1 MEYQLRASLLPPGQL
16 FMLSAVEQ
24 VFANRGITPENLEH
38 YLNASEEDLIDPA
51 SIKNMEEGAKLL
63 IKHIANNDKTF
74 VQVDSDC
81 DGYTSAALLL
91 NYLHMLFPA
100 YVENN
105 VVYRLHEGKQ
115 HGIIYD
121 TVPEDVKLVIA
132 PDSSSN
138 DYLQHQ
144 WLHERGCDVLVIDHH
159 EAEKYSKY
167 AVVINNQMCDYPTKS
182 LSGVGMVLKFCQYID
197 KLLSTDYS
205 KLFYDLAAF
214 GIIADVMD
222 LRDYET
228 RYIVK
233 TGLSFVHNS
242 LFKKIC
248 EMQEY
253 SIVNHGGLSP
263 FTVGWYIGPL
273 VNAVTRSGTQEEKI
287 LFFEAMLDWQAFQE
301 IPSTKRG
308 CKGQMETK
316 AEQACRN
323 ARNIKSKQDKQR
335 DEGVKYI
342 ESIIKERNL
351 VDNKIIAVKLP
362 EGKVNR
368 NFTGLIANQLLSEYG
383 HPILLLSEI
392 KNKDGSILWEG
403 SARAYDCDGIDN
415 FKEYLK
421 NNSYV
426 YLSEGH
432 KNAFGVG
439 LTDDGFSNFIAETNE
454 ELKDCDFQPT
464 YAVDFVWEA
473 NQVDKQAI
481 LDLAKYNTIWG
492 QGVEEPQ
499 IVIKDIIIT
508 KDNVKLMSPDKS
520 PTLKIILDNGVECIK
535 HFFSKEEFE
544 KLIPDIGKVGLMT
557 LVGTCQINNWGG
569 KSTPQINIKE
579 YNFKTIYYF

>member
-1 MEYQLRASLLPPGQL
+1 MEYQLRTSLLPPGKQ

-24 VFANRGITPENLEH
+24 VCANRGIAPENLEH
-38 YLNASEEDLIDPA
+38 YLNTTENDLINPA
-51 SIKNMEEGAKLL
+51 SIKNMEEGVKLL
-63 IKHIANNDKTF
+63 IQHISNRDKIF

-91 NYLHMLFPA
+91 NYLHNLFPTFI
-100 YVENN
+100 ENN
-105 VVYRLHEGKQ
+105 VTYRVHEGKQ
-115 HGIIYD
+115 HGIIFD
-121 TVPEDVKLVIA
+121 TIPEDVKLVIA

-138 DYLQHQ
+138 DYLPHQ

-159 EAEKYSKY
+159 EAEKYSRY

-197 KLLSTDYS
+197 QLLNTDYS
-205 KLFYDLAAF
+205 KLYYDLAAF

-253 SIVNHGGLSP
+253 QIVNHGGLSP

-273 VNAVTRSGTQEEKI
+273 VNAVTRSGTQEEKL
-287 LFFEAMLDWQAFQE
+287 LFFEAMLDWQAFDE

-342 ESIIKERNL
+342 ESIIEEKNL
-351 VDNKIIAVKLP
+351 TENKIIAVKLP

-368 NFTGLIANQLLSEYG
+368 NFTGLIANQLLSKYQ

-392 KNKDGSILWEG
+392 RNKDGSILWEG
-403 SARAYDCDGIDN
+403 SARSYDCEGLDN

-439 LTDDGFSNFIAETNE
+439 LTDEGFSNFIKETNE
-454 ELKDCDFQPT
+454 ELSNCTFNPSHT
-464 YAVDFVWEA
+464 VDFAWEV
-473 NQVDKQAI
+473 NEVDKQAI
-481 LDLAKYNTIWG
+481 EELAHYNNIWG
-492 QGVEEPQ
+492 QGVEEPE
-499 IVIKDIIIT
+499 ILITDIMVT
-508 KDNVKLMSPDKS
+508 KDNLKLMSPDKS
-520 PTLKIILDNGVECIK
+520 PTLKIILPNGVECIK
-535 HFFSKEEFE
+535 HYFSKEEFD
-544 KLIPDIGKVGLMT
+544 KLIPDLGKVGIIT

-569 KSTPQINIKE
+569 KSTPQINIKD
-579 YNFKTIYYF
+579 YDFKSIYYF